1 MTARIFGIR
10 FSVAYAFLMIGSGV
24 QLPFL
29 PLWLSAE
36 GFDVGEI
43 AAVVAGMMAVRIV
56 GAPLFATL
64 ADRTGNRLLVV
75 RICAGLSAGAY
86 AVLPFAQG
94 FEPIL
99 IVAMAAAWLFAP
111 VFPIIE
117 GYSVEGSAHHGLD
130 YGRLR
135 LWASLSFLA
144 GSLVSGYL
152 LTLLPAQDTIYLIA
166 GAQVLSAFATF
177 VLPPDNNPRKEEHH
191 ATALELRDALKLL
204 FASRFTI
211 FLAAASLSNC
221 SHGMQYSFSSVL
233 WSSYEFSTMTI
244 GVLWAFAVLAEVALF
259 SVSNFVVAK
268 FGIYRLLCLG
278 LTGAVVRWVGMAFV
292 SDFAITAGLQMLHA
306 LSFASAHLALMH
318 FIRLNV
324 HPKLRNTAQGLY
336 AALAGGLLLSSVTWA
351 SGPLYMNFGAKGYL
365 AMALIACFGLGLALF
380 SLAVSPKVSST
391 AAA

>member
-1 MTARIFGIR
+1 MTARLFGIR
-10 FSVAYAFLMIGSGV
+10 FSVAYAFLMIGGGV

-29 PLWLSAE
+29 PLWLNAK
-36 GFDVGEI
+36 GFNVGQI

-56 GAPLFATL
+56 GAPLFASL
-64 ADRTGNRLLVV
+64 ADKTGNRLAVV
-75 RICAGLSAGAY
+75 RTC
-86 AVLPFAQG
+86 AVLAAAAYIVLAYVQD

-99 IVAMAAAWLFAP
+99 IVAMLAAWLFAP

-135 LWASLSFLA
+135 LWASLSFLS
-144 GSLVSGYL
+144 GSLASGFL

-166 GAQVLSAFATF
+166 GAQSLSALATF
-177 VLPPDNNPRKEEHH
+177 VLPPDHGQRKEEHH
-191 ATALELRDALKLL
+191 ATALELRDALKFL

-233 WSSYEFSTMTI
+233 WSSYGFSTMTI
-244 GVLWAFAVLAEVALF
+244 GLLWACAVLAEVLLF
-259 SVSNFVVAK
+259 SVSNRVVAA
-268 FGIYRLLCLG
+268 FGIYRLLCFG
-278 LTGAVVRWVGMAFV
+278 LTGAIVRWVGMAFV

-351 SGPLYMNFGAKGYL
+351 SGPLYRDFGAKGYL
-365 AMALIACFGLGLALF
+365 AMALIASFGLGLALF
-380 SLAVSPKVSST
+380 SLAVSPKAPST

>member
-1 MTARIFGIR
+1 MSARIFGIR

-29 PLWLSAE
+29 PLWLSAK
-36 GFDVGEI
+36 GFSIGEI
-43 AAVVAGMMAVRIV
+43 AAVIAGMMAVRII

-64 ADRTGNRLLVV
+64 ADRTGNRLTVV
-75 RICAGLSAGAY
+75 RACAGLAAVAY
-86 AVLPFAQG
+86 AILPFVQG

-99 IVAMAAAWLFAP
+99 VVAMSAAWLFAP

-117 GYSVEGSAHHGLD
+117 GYSVDGSARHGLD

-135 LWASLSFLA
+135 LWASLSFLM

-152 LTLLPAQDTIYLIA
+152 LTLFPAQDTIYLIA
-166 GAQVLSAFATF
+166 GAQLLSALSTF
-177 VLPPDNNPRKEEHH
+177 VLPPDNGPRREDHH
-191 ATALELRDALKLL
+191 TTALELRDALKFL

-233 WSSYEFSTMTI
+233 WSSYGFSTMEI
-244 GVLWAFAVLAEVALF
+244 GELWAFAVLAEVALF
-259 SVSNFVVAK
+259 SISNRVVAK

-278 LTGAVVRWVGMAFV
+278 LTGAVIRWVGMAFV
-292 SDFAITAGLQMLHA
+292 SDFATSAALQMLHA
-306 LSFASAHLALMH
+306 FSFASAHLALMH

-324 HPKLRNTAQGLY
+324 HPNLRSTAQGLY

-351 SGPLYMNFGAKGYL
+351 SGPLYLNFGAKGYL

-380 SLAVSPKVSST
+380 SLAVSPKASST

>member
-24 QLPFL
+24 QMPFL
-29 PLWLSAE
+29 PLWLSAK
-36 GFDVGEI
+36 GFDVAEI
-43 AAVVAGMMAVRIV
+43 AAIVAGMMAVRIV

-64 ADRTGNRLLVV
+64 ADRTGRRLTVV
-75 RICAGLSAGAY
+75 RVCAGLAAMAY
-86 AVLPFAQG
+86 VILPFVGG

-99 IVAMAAAWLFAP
+99 IVAMSAAWLFAP

-117 GYSVEGSAHHGLD
+117 GYSVDGSARHGLD

-135 LWASLSFLA
+135 MWASLSFLT
-144 GSLVSGYL
+144 GSLVGGYL
-152 LTLLPAQDTIYLIA
+152 LTLWPAKDTIYLIS
-166 GAQVLSAFATF
+166 GAQLLSALATF
-177 VLPPDNNPRKEEHH
+177 VLPPDTGPRRDEHH
-191 ATALELRDALKLL
+191 TTALELRDALKFL

-233 WSSYEFSTMTI
+233 WSSYGFSTMAI
-244 GVLWAFAVLAEVALF
+244 GVLWAFAVLSEVALF
-259 SVSNFVVAK
+259 SISNRIVARV
-268 FGIYRLLCLG
+268 GIYRLLCIG
-278 LTGAVVRWVGMAFV
+278 LTGAVVRWTGMAFV
-292 SDFAITAGLQMLHA
+292 SDFATSAALQTLHA

-324 HPKLRNTAQGLY
+324 HPNLRSTAQGLY

-351 SGPLYMNFGAKGYL
+351 SGPLYMDFGAKAYL
-365 AMALIACFGLGLALF
+365 AMALIACFGLGLALI
-380 SLAVSPKVSST
+380 SLALSPKVPS
-391 AAA
+391 AAAA